1 MSAEFTN
8 ISTDLPS
15 KITASGVNRYSG
27 GITRSYPYGSSEVVD
42 SSVSTSTDAV
52 SEETATDKKYT
63 EEELNALTVAQIKAI
78 AAERGYDMK
87 ETVKAK
93 LIAEFLTQ
101 QG

>member
-1 MSAEFTN
+1 MKRIILMVAYN
-8 ISTDLPS
+8 ILLVPVMWF
-15 KITASGVNRYSG
+15 KLCYYARHV
-27 GITRSYPYGSSEVVD
+27 E
-42 SSVSTSTDAV
+42 
-52 SEETATDKKYT
+52 KYT

-78 AAERGYDMK
+78 AAERGYDLK